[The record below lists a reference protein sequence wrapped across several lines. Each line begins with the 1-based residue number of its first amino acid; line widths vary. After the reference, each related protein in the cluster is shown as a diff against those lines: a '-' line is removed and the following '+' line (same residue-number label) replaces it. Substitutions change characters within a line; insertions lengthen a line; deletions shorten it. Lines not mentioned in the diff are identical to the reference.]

1 MYNNISIILPN
12 MQTRYWLLAAASLYT
27 LANLQAQ
34 TVVDAT
40 RIGQSNIVGTAR
52 YNAMAGA
59 FGALGGDPTAMTDN
73 PAGIGI
79 YRGTSEITI
88 TPNLSFSRTTS
99 DGSEKGKEKKADM
112 SVSNL
117 AYVLSI
123 KTPHLDRLVNFNVG
137 FGLNHSARINRKYS
151 TILDKPSGGSFGRF
165 LATTANNYLY
175 DEDGLSNQ
183 DYFLNVEKKYWDEV
197 GAPLLGLMAYNTY
210 AIDDR
215 KGKDR
220 NGKEK
225 SHGGVEGYTYK
236 KGLENFQRMFVTEK
250 HRNDE
255 YNISAAFNWSDRF
268 YAGLTLHITDFSS
281 SIISK
286 LQEDY
291 DYNYAGEYTDYE
303 NGLETSGTGVG
314 INLGLLWKPID
325 QWRIGVAVHTPTWYQ
340 MRDVYYGY
348 LNSFNEDL
356 VKDYLD
362 NNDISHKEAEEAAKN
377 HISDTG
383 NYDYEYRYYSPWE
396 YQLSTAY
403 IFGSRA
409 ILALECDIRDF
420 DKMKYLAD
428 RDERSDRQQA
438 KDYFMDQNHSIKEF
452 MKAQYTYKA
461 GFEYRFNNQWS
472 GRLGYSYTTSPYEKG
487 FGVDGDTYLSEW
499 ADTAGNGVF
508 YQTSTKPNH
517 SILGDQQYFSAGL
530 GWRGKSFYMDFTVF
544 NQYTKEKVAMY
555 PTTEGVYFSDT
566 DFDDT
571 VFADYIDLSTNR
583 LNYEL
588 TIGMKF

>member
-1 MYNNISIILPN
+1 
-12 MQTRYWLLAAASLYT
+12 MQTRYWLLAAASLYIF
-27 LANLQAQ
+27 ANVQAQ
-34 TVVDAT
+34 TVVDAA

-88 TPNLSFSRTTS
+88 TPNLSFSRTAS

-117 AYVLSI
+117 AYVLSV

-151 TILDKPSGGSFGRF
+151 TVLDNPSGGSFGGF
-165 LATTANNYLY
+165 LATTANNYLSSVNQMFNQETY
-175 DEDGLSNQ
+175 LSGN
-183 DYFLNVEKKYWDEV
+183 ESWDDPDT
-197 GAPLLGLMAYNTY
+197 PLLGLMAYDCF

-215 KGKDR
+215 MKTI
-220 NGKEK
+220 NGVETNL
-225 SHGGVEGYTYK
+225 GGVEGYNEQQ
-236 KGLENFQRMFVTEK
+236 GLSSYQRMFVNEK

-255 YNISAAFNWSDRF
+255 YNISTAFNWGDRF
-268 YAGLTLHITDFSS
+268 YAGLTFHITDFSS
-281 SIISK
+281 SIISE

-291 DYNYAGEYTDYE
+291 SDNYDDAYTDYE
-303 NGLETSGTGVG
+303 NGLETTGTGVG

-325 QWRIGVAVHTPTWYQ
+325 QWRIGAAVHTPTWYQ
-340 MRDVYYGY
+340 MRDVYYGAM
-348 LNSFNEDL
+348 NT
-356 VKDYLD
+356 D
-362 NNDISHKEAEEAAKN
+362 NDPKYWSE
-377 HISDTG
+377 TG

-461 GFEYRFNNQWS
+461 GFEYRFSNQWS
-472 GRLGYSYTTSPYEKG
+472 GRLGYSYTTSPYEKE
-487 FGVDGDTYLSEW
+487 FGVDGDIYLSEW

-544 NQYTKEKVAMY
+544 DQYTKEKVAMY
-555 PTTEGVYFSDT
+555 PTTEDYYFGDH
-566 DFDDT
+566 

-588 TIGMKF
+588 TVGMKF